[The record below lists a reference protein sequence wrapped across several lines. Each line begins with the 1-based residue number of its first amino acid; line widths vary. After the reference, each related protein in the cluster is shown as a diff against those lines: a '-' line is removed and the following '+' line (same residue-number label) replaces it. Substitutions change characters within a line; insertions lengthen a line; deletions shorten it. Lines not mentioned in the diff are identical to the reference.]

1 MFIFDGVNK
10 KIKIDVNATNIK
22 QTIYGNTWYIF
33 DAVDLYSEWKRWCV
47 YEDGAQYTPAFS
59 VLGGEDIGGGL
70 KVGAYVFLLSSNGYI
85 LQGPDEDNV
94 FIQISG
100 NLYPDIAN
108 YPVIESNPLYSFTL
122 IMRNSSLTQTSVVS
136 TGSGLSAEQDTL
148 LREIAPKLT
157 IVNDGVKKASL
168 LIPHNEN
175 V

>member
-1 MFIFDGVNK
+1 VQS
-10 KIKIDVNATNIK
+10 V
-22 QTIYGNTWYIF
+22 
-33 DAVDLYSEWKRWCV
+33 
-47 YEDGAQYTPAFS
+47 GAQYTPAFS

-70 KVGAYVFLLSSNGYI
+70 KVGSYVFLLSSNGYI

-108 YPVIESNPLYSFTL
+108 YPIIESDPMYSYSL

-136 TGSGLSAEQDTL
+136 TGSGLSSEQDTL
-148 LREIAPKLT
+148 LREISPKLST
-157 IVNDGVKKASL
+157 INDGVKKSSI
-168 LIPHNEN
+168 LIPHTED

>member
-10 KIKIDVNATNIK
+10 KIKIDKDAANIK
-22 QTIYGNTWYIF
+22 QVLYGRTWYIF

-47 YEDGAQYTPAFS
+47 YSDGAQYAPAFS

-70 KVGAYVFLLSSNGYI
+70 KVGSYVFLLSSNGYI
-85 LQGPDEDNV
+85 LQGPDEGDV

-108 YPVIESNPLYSFTL
+108 YPIIESNQVYNYTL

-136 TGSGLSAEQDTL
+136 TGSGLSAEQDIL

-157 IVNDGVKKASL
+157 TVNEGVKKSSI
-168 LIPHNEN
+168 LIPHTDTI
-175 V
+175 